1 MDKVVDHLLIFQGEG
16 VVKDF
21 PGNYT
26 QYREW
31 LAMDSKE
38 KLVEKNNVCNVD
50 FVSPKGN
57 NYHHDAR
64 KRLSYNEKREFE
76 QLGKDLV
83 LLEEEKKE
91 IEEKFSNGMLS
102 IDEITKLSKRLPEV
116 KSAIDEKETR
126 WLELSEYEA

>member
-1 MDKVVDHLLIFQGEG
+1 MFAWGLRRVDGA
-16 VVKDF
+16 
-21 PGNYT
+21 NYSPMGICC
-26 QYREW
+26 Q
-31 LAMDSKE
+31 
-38 KLVEKNNVCNVD
+38 
-50 FVSPKGN
+50 SPKGN